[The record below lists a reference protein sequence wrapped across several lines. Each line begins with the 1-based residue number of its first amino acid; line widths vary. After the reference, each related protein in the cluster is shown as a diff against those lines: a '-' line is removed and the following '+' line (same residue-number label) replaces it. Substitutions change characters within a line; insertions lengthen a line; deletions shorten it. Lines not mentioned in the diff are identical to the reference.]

1 MAFWLIY
8 EGMEFM
14 DEPTSPI
21 RGVSHVEQP
30 DLSEMFT
37 DEEMEE
43 IKEWVESLT
52 VSDLAKLK
60 TYWESRSKVETL
72 VQ

>member
-1 MAFWLIY
+1 M
-8 EGMEFM
+8 
-14 DEPTSPI
+14 
-21 RGVSHVEQP
+21 EQP

-43 IKEWVESLT
+43 IKEWIESLT

-60 TYWESRSKVETL
+60 SYWESRSKVETL